1 MGKLAPAP
9 QVKTDDDWQRE
20 ATLSAIA
27 AARSVITGDG
37 INQRAMIG
45 SLSELEWGWI
55 VAAAIFEWIKK
66 RAEQAVAEGSDMEA
80 TIRGMHG
87 RDPEPWEAGAVA
99 SILPALGNIPGL
111 DWSRPIGEWH
121 KDQITSFAWQIYKL
135 TDAALAARDEGATDK
150 IVKINRSQVE
160 REVSAANGGPY
171 MTRREMDDEIPF
183 APEFR

>member
-1 MGKLAPAP
+1 MGAVKPAPAI
-9 QVKTDDDWQRE
+9 KTDDDWQRE

-55 VAAAIFEWIKK
+55 VAAAVFEWIKK
-66 RAEQAVAEGSDMEA
+66 RAEQATAEGSDMET
-80 TIRGMHG
+80 TIRTMRG

-99 SILPALGNIPGL
+99 SILPALGNIPDL

-121 KDQITSFAWQIYKL
+121 KDKITSFAWQIYKL

-150 IVKINRSQVE
+150 IVKFNRAEQE
-160 REVSAANGGPY
+160 REVSAKNGGPY
-171 MTRREMDDEIPF
+171 MDRREMNDEIPF
-183 APEFR
+183 